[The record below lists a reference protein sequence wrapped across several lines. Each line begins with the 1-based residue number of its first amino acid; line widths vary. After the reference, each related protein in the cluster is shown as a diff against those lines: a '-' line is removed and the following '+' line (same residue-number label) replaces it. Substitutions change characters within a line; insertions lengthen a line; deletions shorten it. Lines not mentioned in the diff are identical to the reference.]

1 MLNVNNLKTGIK
13 EINNYIGEPKEYKFY
28 YDETNN
34 YKKVRIRE
42 TGLNDENA
50 FFKNYVLG
58 GICFRKEEEQ
68 NIDVSE
74 LFNTQLKK
82 YSTGEIKGSRLF
94 KDCSTFLD
102 CLNKS
107 QVTSILEW
115 IDKNCFIHYSSKN
128 CLYYAIA
135 DVVDSFFTD
144 IPKLPLTR
152 EFLDIMKSQIYH
164 LIFNF
169 KEEFI
174 KIANEINYPN
184 IEEKDIPKFCDWLI
198 NLIDKV
204 NQNDKADLSLAR
216 QIISEKRNAKSLIF
230 LQSNEEKTIIEEFYT
245 LRQQRCIF
253 FDNSYHIFDNESDDE
268 KLMKKYPF
276 TKDDIN
282 VFKNY
287 EFKDSKTDRF
297 IQISDVITSLLARFF
312 DFIDNNSFGDI
323 YNSLLTA
330 NDIQR
335 KNLKKLIKIINKSN
349 EEESFFLC
357 TINSIDLKIYRDN
370 IINQLYNII
379 N

>member
-1 MLNVNNLKTGIK
+1 MLNVNTLKTGIK

-34 YKKVRIRE
+34 YKKIRICE
-42 TGLNDENA
+42 NGLNDDNA
-50 FFKNYVLG
+50 FFKNYILG
-58 GICFRKEEEQ
+58 GICFLKQEEQ
-68 NIDVSE
+68 NIDIDE
-74 LFNTQLKK
+74 LFNTKLKK
-82 YSTGEIKGSRLF
+82 YLRGEIKGYKLF
-94 KDCSTFLD
+94 KECNSFLD

-107 QVTSILEW
+107 QITSILEW

-128 CLYYAIA
+128 CLYYAIT

-144 IPKLPLTR
+144 IPNLPLTR

-169 KEEFI
+169 KEDFI

-184 IEEKDIPKFCDWLI
+184 IEEKDVPKFCDWLI
-198 NLIDKV
+198 NLIDIVNQDDKV
-204 NQNDKADLSLAR
+204 NLSLAR
-216 QIISEKRNAKSLIF
+216 QIISEKRNIKSLIF
-230 LQSNEEKTIIEEFYT
+230 LQNNEEKTIIEEFYT

-253 FDNSYHIFDNESDDE
+253 FDKSYHIFDNESDDE
-268 KLMKKYPF
+268 RLMEEYPL

-297 IQISDVITSLLARFF
+297 IQISDVISSLLANFF
-312 DFIDNNSFGDI
+312 DFIDNNRFGDI
-323 YNSLLTA
+323 YNSLLTT